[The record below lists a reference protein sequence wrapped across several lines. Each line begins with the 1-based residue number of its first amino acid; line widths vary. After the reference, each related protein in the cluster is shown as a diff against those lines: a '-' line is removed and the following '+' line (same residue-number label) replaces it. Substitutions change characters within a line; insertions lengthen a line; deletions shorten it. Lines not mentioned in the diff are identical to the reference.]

1 MPKQEKTELENTT
14 KDLLKELKIMVA
26 FGANLKIP
34 AIPGMEFY
42 NLMLLPNE
50 GDSYSLGYYSSNEAA
65 AQALASWVLNQWDEM
80 GTFSSAPWQNDDS
93 DENENEEEDEDEE
106 ELRAKYIKE
115 KTHIQIVEEYFGNDE
130 DSFEIYLCNIDTPEE
145 LI

>member
-14 KDLLKELKIMVA
+14 KDLLKELKIMVTL
-26 FGANLKIP
+26 GANLKIP

-65 AQALASWVLNQWDEM
+65 TQALASWVLNQWDEM
-80 GTFSSAPWQNDDS
+80 GTFSSAPWQNNDS
-93 DENENEEEDEDEE
+93 DENEE

-115 KTHIQIVEEYFGNDE
+115 KTHAQIIEKYFGNDE
-130 DSFEIYLCNIDTPEE
+130 DSFEIYYCSIDSPEE

>member
-1 MPKQEKTELENTT
+1 MSKQEKTELENTT

-26 FGANLKIP
+26 LGANLDIP
-34 AIPGMEFY
+34 AIPGMKFY
-42 NLMLLPNE
+42 NLMLLPNQ
-50 GDSYSLGYYSSNEAA
+50 DDPYNLGYYDSKDSAT
-65 AQALASWVLNQWDEM
+65 QALASWVLNQWDEM
-80 GTFSSAPWQNDDS
+80 GTFSSAPWQNDNN
-93 DENENEEEDEDEE
+93 DEDEEEDEE

-115 KTHIQIVEEYFGNDE
+115 KTASQIVKEYFGNDE